1 MRCSVVIPCHNGAD
15 LTRLCIE
22 SLLQQVEGGVDE
34 ILIVDNGSSDETP
47 TLGTMSPVVRVLPQS
62 RNLGFAGGVNAGI
75 RVARG
80 DSILVLNN
88 DTQAAT
94 RLVAELHAAL
104 RDHPGLGAVA
114 PVSNHVKGHA
124 YLAVGDHGRDA
135 AGRAELQASLA
146 AAPPLQDVST
156 LAGLCLLVRRSTFD
170 AVGLFDERFGH
181 GNYEDDDF
189 CLRLRLAGHRL
200 GIAPRAFLHHEGHA
214 TFRRLGIDLGEELT
228 RRRAQFTA
236 KWTHDPA
243 GRAHLASL
251 AGDRAAA
258 AEAALA
264 ARTAYPLWADADWHL
279 GDWHGTSGDH
289 ERAIGHLRAFLRRC
303 PHHAEARLSLARSE
317 LQSGS
322 TTRAQQTLQALQH
335 DAPTVPQ
342 QVQALRLLGEHAYH
356 RTEPER
362 ALDAFLAAAQLHPHD
377 RDLDNWIGLC
387 HLARARIADAA
398 ACFERAAA
406 RGLAIANNNL
416 GICRAR
422 QGDLQAARACF
433 ATAERLLPDDATAK
447 ANAQAVLAL
456 AH

>member
-1 MRCSVVIPCHNGAD
+1 MRCSVVIPCHNGAE

-22 SLLQQVEGGVDE
+22 SLLQQTEGTVDE
-34 ILIVDNGSSDETP
+34 ILLVDNGSSDETP
-47 TLGTMSPVVRVLPQS
+47 TLGAMSPVVRVLPQA

-75 RVARG
+75 RAARG

-124 YLAVGDHGRDA
+124 HLAVGDHGRDA

-156 LAGLCLLVRRSTFD
+156 LAGLCLLVRRPTFD
-170 AVGLFDERFGH
+170 TVGLFDERFGH

-200 GIAPRAFLHHEGHA
+200 GIATRAFLHHEGHA
-214 TFRRLGIDLGEELT
+214 TFRRLGLDLGEELA

-236 KWTHDPA
+236 KWRHDPA
-243 GRAHLASL
+243 GRAHLAAL

-279 GDWHGTSGDH
+279 GEWHGARGDH
-289 ERAIGHLRAFLRRC
+289 ERAIAHLRALLRHC
-303 PHHAEARLSLARSE
+303 PHHADARLSLARSE
-317 LQSGS
+317 LQTGP
-322 TTRAQQTLQALQH
+322 TIRAQQTLRALQH

-342 QVQALRLLGEHAYH
+342 QVLALRLLGEHAYH
-356 RTEPER
+356 RGEHER
-362 ALDAFLAAAQLHPHD
+362 ALDAFQAAAQLHTND
-377 RDLDNWIGLC
+377 RELDNWLGLC
-387 HLARARIADAA
+387 HLASARLAEAA
-398 ACFERAAA
+398 TCFQRAAA
-406 RGLAIANNNL
+406 RGLAIATNNL

-422 QGDLQAARACF
+422 EGNLQAARACF
-433 ATAERLLPDDATAK
+433 AEAERLLPDDATTK
-447 ANAQAVLAL
+447 ANAEAMLAL
-456 AH
+456 AP